1 MDEVQKKNRRIMFDV
16 LDIQPENSFLVA
28 GEVWLGCRKGSLDPM
43 HFGDS
48 ETDLGMPPIRY
59 ALLHDFAALNKFELL
74 GNDDWGELVKKKE
87 SDLTEDDLKLLDN
100 IADVTKDPDRNF
112 GEMRDLFDSSSYG
125 KDIVNH
131 PI

>member
-1 MDEVQKKNRRIMFDV
+1 ME
-16 LDIQPENSFLVA
+16 
-28 GEVWLGCRKGSLDPM
+28 
-43 HFGDS
+43 DS

-74 GNDDWGELVKKKE
+74 GNDDWGELIKKKE
-87 SDLTEDDLKLLDN
+87 SDLTEDDLMLLDN
-100 IADVTKDPDRNF
+100 IANVTKDPDRNF
-112 GEMRDLFDSSSYG
+112 DEMRDLFDSSSYG